1 MRGLLRSVLM
11 HLPGGAGYRLARAL
25 RVQGTPPASSVERA
39 EPASQNGSGTAPLEV
54 ALEQEGRRKRLR
66 VRAAGDVWSE
76 EFRRELAQDRQF
88 EASLVWRELAILLFV
103 AAVLVARTL
112 GS

>member
-1 MRGLLRSVLM
+1 MRRRLRSVLM

-25 RVQGTPPASSVERA
+25 GVQAIPSAPPVAPH
-39 EPASQNGSGTAPLEV
+39 EPASQNGSRSAPLEV
-54 ALEQEGRRKRLR
+54 AMEQEGRRKRLR
-66 VRAAGDVWSE
+66 VRASGDIWSD
-76 EFRRELAQDRQF
+76 EFRQELAEDRRF

>member
-1 MRGLLRSVLM
+1 MRQRLRSVLM

-25 RVQGTPPASSVERA
+25 GVQGTPSAPSVERD
-39 EPASQNGSGTAPLEV
+39 EPASRNGSGPAPLEV
-54 ALEQEGRRKRLR
+54 AMEQEGRRKRLR
-66 VRAAGDVWSE
+66 VRASGDVWSE
-76 EFRRELAQDRQF
+76 EFRQELAEDRRF

>member
-1 MRGLLRSVLM
+1 MRRRLRSALM

-25 RVQGTPPASSVERA
+25 GVQAIPSVPSVERN
-39 EPASQNGSGTAPLEV
+39 EPASRNGSGSAPLEV
-54 ALEQEGRRKRLR
+54 AMEQEGRRKRLR
-66 VRAAGDVWSE
+66 VRASGDIWSE
-76 EFRRELAQDRQF
+76 EFRQELAEDRRF